1 MAWSR
6 PTEKTC
12 KPETPDEAA
21 VESEAGTHLKDE
33 EVRNDL
39 LPHEAPEGTSGEKTP
54 HPTLFQCSPRVR
66 CRQDQTVEPD
76 TVIPAETLMPL
87 ESEITHDTDDNDD
100 DDDQTTEEG
109 SCSSR
114 TQSAARR
121 HPEEPKVHL
130 HQVVN
135 DSDCIQREMTVVH
148 ISEMEKE
155 TTMRTLVDIKRKV
168 ESKYQ
173 QDKQRQILRFQERLS
188 IVQNRKSDEDLLGHK
203 QGDDLRQLTENLK
216 KEDRNQQ
223 KTLVK
228 EKLEQLRRERSYVM
242 QSKRDRN
249 TAGFKELLGPVV
261 MKRAEHEESYPV

>member
-1 MAWSR
+1 MS
-6 PTEKTC
+6 
-12 KPETPDEAA
+12 
-21 VESEAGTHLKDE
+21 H
-33 EVRNDL
+33 
-39 LPHEAPEGTSGEKTP
+39 
-54 HPTLFQCSPRVR
+54 
-66 CRQDQTVEPD
+66 
-76 TVIPAETLMPL
+76 
-87 ESEITHDTDDNDD
+87 ESEITHDTDDNNDD
-100 DDDQTTEEG
+100 DGQTTEEG

-114 TQSAARR
+114 TQSAAGR
-121 HPEEPKVHL
+121 HAQQPSAHL
-130 HQVVN
+130 QQVID
-135 DSDCIQREMTVVH
+135 DSDCIQRETTVVH

-155 TTMRTLVDIKRKV
+155 TTMKTLVDIKRKV

-203 QGDDLRQLTENLK
+203 QGDDLRQLTEKLK

-228 EKLEQLRRERSYVM
+228 EKLEELRRERSYIM

-249 TAGFKELLGPVV
+249 TAGFKELLGPVG